1 MPRAASVTAVP
12 AAPRGGPAQ
21 LSLSLQVGPPILPAS
36 LPEAVVSLAAAPGRS
51 DGRLLG
57 RPWLWARTPGAYSW
71 RRLVQLGLPWTM
83 AAAQE
88 PTQGTRPPCQRT
100 SGRRDAGGET
110 PGHGRRGSGGTSRA
124 LFTLK
129 RLHVTSR
136 HGHRLYRNVRPWLR
150 AVPAQALVLALLT
163 SASGS
168 WDQRAPPA
176 SGSPPDPPLTS
187 GRSQCVNLVIH
198 LPGASTRDPRA
209 PSPLLCLLPPSTAL
223 TALHSSI
230 LETVAL
236 AFSLQDPRLLGMR
249 IDCPQVGTI
258 PSLEDAAAEMGAP
271 CPPLHQ
277 SPHRPSSGT
286 ANGRRA
292 RRRVRRSGDSRPR
305 HYTRAGLILY

>member
-1 MPRAASVTAVP
+1 
-12 AAPRGGPAQ
+12 
-21 LSLSLQVGPPILPAS
+21 
-36 LPEAVVSLAAAPGRS
+36 
-51 DGRLLG
+51 
-57 RPWLWARTPGAYSW
+57 
-71 RRLVQLGLPWTM
+71 M

-88 PTQGTRPPCQRT
+88 PTQGTRPSCQRT
-100 SGRRDAGGET
+100 SGHRDAGGET

-249 IDCPQVGTI
+249 IE
-258 PSLEDAAAEMGAP
+258 LGAWG
-271 CPPLHQ
+271 Q
-277 SPHRPSSGT
+277 SPPWKMLLQKWGHPAPLYIRVPT
-286 ANGRRA
+286 VPARA
-292 RRRVRRSGDSRPR
+292 RPTAGGRGAESGEAETPG
-305 HYTRAGLILY
+305 HVTTHGQV